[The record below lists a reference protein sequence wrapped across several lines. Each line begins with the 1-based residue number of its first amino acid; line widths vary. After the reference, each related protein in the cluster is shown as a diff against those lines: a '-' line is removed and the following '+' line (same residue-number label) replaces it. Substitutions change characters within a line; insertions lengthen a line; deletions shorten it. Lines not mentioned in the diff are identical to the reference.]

1 MEVAD
6 DSVEPSRGTTALLG
20 PPKTR
25 EHLTADFVI
34 PLKIEMEKMMK
45 KYLLMLVTITLALS
59 ACSAQSTPQGT
70 EPSPNSDQR
79 PPTEGSSA
87 SNPLIGAWKLTAY
100 GSASAPTPAVE
111 GVDAGLTF
119 NEDGTVSGT
128 SGCNGLGGD
137 YSVQGNEITFGEF
150 VSTLMACDDP
160 IMAQE
165 EAAHKVMIGTAT
177 YKIEGNTLTIT
188 KDDMVLVLTRGTQG
202 AVEPPASSAATLT
215 GTWKVTTY
223 RISDVQSSAV
233 ADTEAHLTFNEDGT
247 VAGTSG
253 CNDFGGTYT
262 VEGDQIT
269 FKDIVSTLMLCDS
282 PLMEQE
288 EAMQQVLIDT
298 ATYEF
303 VDNLLVIT
311 NNDRGLVLER

>member
-1 MEVAD
+1 
-6 DSVEPSRGTTALLG
+6 
-20 PPKTR
+20 
-25 EHLTADFVI
+25 
-34 PLKIEMEKMMK
+34 MK
-45 KYLLMLVTITLALS
+45 KYLPMLVTIALGLS

-79 PPTEGSSA
+79 PPTEESTA
-87 SNPLIGAWKLTAY
+87 SNPLIGVWKLTAY

-160 IMAQE
+160 IMTQE
-165 EAAHKVMIGTAT
+165 EAAHKVMTGTAT
-177 YKIEGNTLTIT
+177 YKIEGKTLTIT
-188 KDDMVLVLTRGTQG
+188 KDDMVLVLTRVTQG
-202 AVEPPASSAATLT
+202 VVEPPVSSPESLI
-215 GTWKVTTY
+215 GTWKVTSY
-223 RISDVQSSAV
+223 RISDVQSSVV
-233 ADTEAHLTFNEDGT
+233 AGTEAHLTFNEDGT

-253 CNDFGGTYT
+253 CNEFGGSYT

-269 FKDIVSTLMLCDS
+269 FKDVVSTLKLCDS

-288 EAMQQVLIDT
+288 EAMQQVLVDT
-298 ATYEF
+298 ATYE
-303 VDNLLVIT
+303 VIDNMLVIS
-311 NNDRGLVLER
+311 NNDRGLILER

>member
-1 MEVAD
+1 
-6 DSVEPSRGTTALLG
+6 
-20 PPKTR
+20 
-25 EHLTADFVI
+25 
-34 PLKIEMEKMMK
+34 MEKTMK
-45 KYLLMLVTITLALS
+45 KYLLMLITIALALS

-79 PPTEGSSA
+79 PPTEGPSG

-119 NEDGTVSGT
+119 NQDGTVSGT

-165 EAAHKVMIGTAT
+165 EAAHKVMTGTAT
-177 YKIEGNTLTIT
+177 YKFEGNTLTIT

-202 AVEPPASSAATLT
+202 VVEPPASSPETLI
-215 GTWKVTTY
+215 GTWKVTSY
-223 RISDVQSSAV
+223 RISDVQSSVV
-233 ADTEAHLTFNEDGT
+233 AGTEAHLTFNEDGT

-253 CNDFGGTYT
+253 CNEFGGSYT

-269 FKDIVSTLMLCDS
+269 FKDVVSTLKLCDS

-288 EAMQQVLIDT
+288 EAMQQVLVDT
-298 ATYEF
+298 ATYEV
-303 VDNLLVIT
+303 VDNMLVIS
-311 NNDRGLVLER
+311 NNDRGLILER